1 VASDGGIFAFGD
13 AAFFGS
19 TGNLR
24 LNRPI
29 VDLAPS
35 PDGDGYWMVAS
46 DGGVFAF
53 GGAAFYGSPAGTVSG
68 TVVSLAATP
77 SGNGYWIVGNDG
89 SVYNFGGAQ
98 YMGGLGGV
106 PLNRPIVGLAVR

>member
-1 VASDGGIFAFGD
+1 
-13 AAFFGS
+13 
-19 TGNLR
+19 

-35 PDGDGYWMVAS
+35 PQGDGYWMVAS

-68 TVVSLAATP
+68 SVVSLAATP
-77 SGNGYWIVGNDG
+77 TGNGYWIVATDG
-89 SVYNFGGAQ
+89 SVYNFGAAQ
-98 YMGGLGGV
+98 YFGGLGGM
-106 PLNRPIVGLAVR
+106 PLNRPIVGVAIR